1 MRQINK
7 STSLIKITAVLLTIG
22 LLFVL
27 LSVDFGRTVTP
38 TLATDVQVVE
48 SSATEKT
55 EQVVENKTYCLR
67 QRNLS
72 DVDAQRV
79 SKDEKY
85 ISKKLVKIDLEQDG
99 EIERLV
105 GNFSPKTQNISTFS
119 TSFATSSEGR
129 IHNITLATG
138 NFSWLVVKAGEKLS
152 FNTIVG
158 ARTEERGYANAKV
171 ILWGEYVD
179 GVGGGVCQVS
189 TTLYNAWIRAGLGTE
204 QVVNHS
210 LPSSYCE
217 LSQDATVSEYT
228 DMILVNDSG
237 YDVVVNGKV
246 IDKTVT
252 FWIYGAPTEYT
263 YKIESTLLEVL
274 PPTAPEVVYSATLEG
289 MGEIREDGEGQ
300 YVVLRQEKNGFRSQA
315 VRKKFKDG
323 VEVES
328 RLLRVDTYKPSR
340 GKICVKRP

>member
-1 MRQINK
+1 MI
-7 STSLIKITAVLLTIG
+7 
-22 LLFVL
+22 
-27 LSVDFGRTVTP
+27 
-38 TLATDVQVVE
+38 
-48 SSATEKT
+48 
-55 EQVVENKTYCLR
+55 
-67 QRNLS
+67 
-72 DVDAQRV
+72 
-79 SKDEKY
+79 
-85 ISKKLVKIDLEQDG
+85 
-99 EIERLV
+99 
-105 GNFSPKTQNISTFS
+105 
-119 TSFATSSEGR
+119 
-129 IHNITLATG
+129 
-138 NFSWLVVKAGEKLS
+138 KAGEKLS

-246 IDKTVT
+246 TDKTVT
-252 FWIYGAPTEYT
+252 FRIYGAPTEYT

-315 VRKKFKDG
+315 VRKKYKGD

-328 RLLRVDTYKPSR
+328 KLLRVDTYKPSR

>member
-1 MRQINK
+1 MRQVSK
-7 STSLIKITAVLLTIG
+7 TTSLIKTTAALLTIG
-22 LLFVL
+22 LLLVL
-27 LSVDFGRTVTP
+27 LSADFCWIVTP
-38 TLATDVQVVE
+38 TLATDGQVVE
-48 SSATEKT
+48 SDATEKI
-55 EQVVENKTYCLR
+55 EQVVEDETYTIR
-67 QRNLS
+67 QLNLS
-72 DVDAQRV
+72 EIDAKRV
-79 SKDEKY
+79 SKGAKY
-85 ISKKLVKIDLEQDG
+85 ISKKLVKIALEQDG

-119 TSFATSSEGR
+119 TSFATSSAGR

-138 NFSWLVVKAGEKLS
+138 NFSWLVVKAGERLS

-228 DMILVNDSG
+228 DMILLNDSG

-246 IDKTVT
+246 VDKTVT
-252 FWIYGAPTEYT
+252 FRIYGAPTEYT
-263 YKIESTLLEVL
+263 YKIESKLLEVL

-300 YVVLRQEKNGFRSQA
+300 YVVLRQEKNGYRSQA
-315 VRKKFKDG
+315 VRKKYKDG

-328 RLLRVDTYKPSR
+328 KLLRVDTYKPSR

>member
-1 MRQINK
+1 MERDVR
-7 STSLIKITAVLLTIG
+7 TSRIKLKAVLMTG
-22 LLFVL
+22 LLFAYMIL
-27 LSVDFGRTVTP
+27 QTCGFGSVGQNT
-38 TLATDVQVVE
+38 A
-48 SSATEKT
+48 
-55 EQVVENKTYCLR
+55 
-67 QRNLS
+67 
-72 DVDAQRV
+72 
-79 SKDEKY
+79 EKY
-85 ISKKLVKIDLEQDG
+85 VRDDVRNIYASEDNGLTRMSSGDDF
-99 EIERLV
+99 V

-119 TSFATSSEGR
+119 TSFETSTQGR

-138 NFSWLVVKAGEKLS
+138 NFSWLLVEAGGRLS
-152 FNTIVG
+152 FNTVVG
-158 ARTEERGYANAKV
+158 ARTQERGYANAKV

-189 TTLYNAWIRAGLGTE
+189 TTLYNAWIRAGLGVE

-237 YDVVVNGKV
+237 YDVIVNGKV
-246 IDKTVT
+246 EGKTVT
-252 FWIYGAPTEYT
+252 FNIYGAPSEYT
-263 YKIESTLLEVL
+263 YDIRSSLLEVL

-289 MGEIREDGEGQ
+289 MGEIFEDGEGQ
-300 YVVLRQEKNGFRSQA
+300 YVVLRQEKNGYRSQA
-315 VRKKFKDG
+315 VRIKYKNG

-328 RLLRVDTYKPSR
+328 KLLRVDTYQPSR

>member
-1 MRQINK
+1 MRQNK
-7 STSLIKITAVLLTIG
+7 KTTSLIFIVAVLLTIG
-22 LLFVL
+22 LLFVS
-27 LSVDFGRTVTP
+27 LSPCRIAVSK
-38 TLATDVQVVE
+38 LNATDDALSNCDERPTSLWVDGE
-48 SSATEKT
+48 SA
-55 EQVVENKTYCLR
+55 VYN
-67 QRNLS
+67 
-72 DVDAQRV
+72 
-79 SKDEKY
+79 DEKVAY
-85 ISKKLVKIDLEQDG
+85 DSGKTTKEKIRKRCKKLMKIALEQDG

-119 TSFATSSEGR
+119 TSFATSSQGR

-138 NFSWLVVKAGEKLS
+138 NFSWLVIKAGEKLS

-246 IDKTVT
+246 ADKTVT
-252 FWIYGAPTEYT
+252 FRIYGAPTEYT
-263 YKIESTLLEVL
+263 YKIESTILEVL

-315 VRKKFKDG
+315 VRKKYKGD

-328 RLLRVDTYKPSR
+328 KLLRVDTYKPSR

>member
-1 MRQINK
+1 MRQLRK
-7 STSLIKITAVLLTIG
+7 STSLIKIVAVLLTIG

-27 LSVDFGRTVTP
+27 LSVDWRM
-38 TLATDVQVVE
+38 QVMPD
-48 SSATEKT
+48 SSEDRQGAVGIDLGKI
-55 EQVVENKTYCLR
+55 EQAKEGKTYCLC
-67 QRNLS
+67 QQNLL
-72 DVDAQRV
+72 DGVVRHVGVGA
-79 SKDEKY
+79 KY
-85 ISKKLVKIDLEQDG
+85 QCKKLVKIALEQDG

-138 NFSWLVVKAGEKLS
+138 NFSWLVIKAGEKLS

-158 ARTEERGYANAKV
+158 ARTEQRGYANAKV

-228 DMILVNDSG
+228 DMILLNDSG

-300 YVVLRQEKNGFRSQA
+300 YVVLRQEKNGYRSQA
-315 VRKKFKDG
+315 VRKKYKGG

-328 RLLRVDTYKPSR
+328 KLLRVDTYKPSR